1 VQSDAHLRGKSSF
14 FNLTDGYAGRF
25 IGGLPFAEALQ
36 HPLKAVHRFLRR
48 CDLHLPAGGEYPA
61 VEIAAEINGRL
72 HAEMIIIH
80 DLRGNILT
88 EAVDDTAASGEGDYR
103 FLTTVSEN
111 AFTERYQ
118 KWCRRMGY
126 NFSLTKAADIYT
138 ESLGHIVTLPKN
150 NNTKLLIQTSAKE
163 LTAMNELIAVVRGE
177 MTRLARELPEYE
189 TVRAMY
195 GVGDTTSAQLIAE
208 IGDIRNFPRRSSLVG
223 FAGVDPAINDSG
235 KSVGNS
241 MAATKRG
248 SPHLRKTLFQIMTI
262 YLRLAPQDEPVYQF
276 LDKKRS
282 EGKPYYVYMTA
293 GANKFLRIYYA
304 RVKECMANLDAS
316 AEDSETAE

>member
-1 VQSDAHLRGKSSF
+1 M
-14 FNLTDGYAGRF
+14 
-25 IGGLPFAEALQ
+25 
-36 HPLKAVHRFLRR
+36 KAFHRFLRFHNP
-48 CDLHLPAGGEYPA
+48 HLPGRGKHPA
-61 VEIAAEINGRL
+61 VEIAAEVDRRL

-189 TVRAMY
+189 TVHAMY

>member
-1 VQSDAHLRGKSSF
+1 M
-14 FNLTDGYAGRF
+14 T
-25 IGGLPFAEALQ
+25 EAL
-36 HPLKAVHRFLRR
+36 HHSVKAFHRFLRFHNP
-48 CDLHLPAGGEYPA
+48 HLPGRGKHPA
-61 VEIAAEINGRL
+61 VEIAAEVDRRL